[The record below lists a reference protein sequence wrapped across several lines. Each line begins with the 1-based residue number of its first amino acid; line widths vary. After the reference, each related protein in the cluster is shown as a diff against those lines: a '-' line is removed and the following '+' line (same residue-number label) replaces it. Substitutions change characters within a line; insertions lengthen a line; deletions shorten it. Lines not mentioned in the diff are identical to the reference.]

1 MQGTRGTRWRGS
13 SAESLTA
20 TLDGLDTVLAGGADG
35 AEAGADLFVVADL
48 LREQPA
54 LRRAATDPRI
64 AGEIK
69 AELVREVFGPHLG
82 KPAIEVLAAAVTY
95 RWAAGRDL
103 PDALA
108 HVAVVADVKAADAA
122 GDGDQLEENL
132 FRFSRV
138 VADHPELRDALSDPR
153 RSVEEKQG
161 LVRELVEGKVAPAA
175 LTLLQRAV
183 TNTHLNVS
191 SALEDFIEI
200 TSATRGRM
208 VARVWS
214 AGPLH
219 DAEADRL
226 AAALG
231 RIYGGTVHVN
241 LIEDPHVLG
250 GLRIEIG
257 DEVIDGTVRARLDD
271 ARRRLAG

>member
-13 SAESLTA
+13 SAESLAA
-20 TLDGLDTVLAGGADG
+20 TLDALDDVLTGGADG
-35 AEAGADLFVVADL
+35 AEVGADLFSAADV

-64 AGEIK
+64 A
-69 AELVREVFGPHLG
+69 AETKSVLARDVFAAHLG
-82 KPAIEVLAAAVTY
+82 EAAMDVVATAVTH
-95 RWAAGRDL
+95 RWAAGGDL

-108 HVAVVADVKAADAA
+108 HVAVVSDVKAADAA
-122 GDGDQLEENL
+122 GDGDQLEEEL

-138 VADHPELRDALSDPR
+138 VAEHPDLRDALSDPGR
-153 RSVEEKQG
+153 ELADKQR
-161 LVRELVEGKVAPAA
+161 LVRDLVEGKVTPAG
-175 LTLLQRAV
+175 LSLLQRAV
-183 TNTHLNVS
+183 TTTHLTVS

-200 TSATRGRM
+200 TSATRGRI

-214 AGPLH
+214 ARALS
-219 DAEADRL
+219 DADTDRL
-226 AAALG
+226 ASALG

-241 LIEDPHVLG
+241 LIEDADVMG
-250 GLRIEIG
+250 GLRIEVG
-257 DEVIDGTVRARLDD
+257 DEVIDGSVRTRLDD

>member
-13 SAESLTA
+13 SAESLSA
-20 TLDGLDTVLAGGADG
+20 TLDQLDTVLEKADG
-35 AEAGADLFVVADL
+35 AQTGSDLFDLADV

-64 AGEIK
+64 A
-69 AELVREVFGPHLG
+69 AETKETLVRDVFASHVSA
-82 KPAIEVLAAAVTY
+82 PAMEIVAKAVTR
-95 RWAAGRDL
+95 RWAAGHDL

-108 HVAVVADVKAADAA
+108 HVAVVAEVRAADVA
-122 GDGDQLEENL
+122 GAGDQLEEEL

-138 VADHPELRDALSDPR
+138 VAEQPALRDALSDPG
-153 RSVEEKQG
+153 RSVADKQQ
-161 LVRELVEGKVAPAA
+161 LVRDLVEGKVTPAG
-175 LTLLQRAV
+175 LGLLVRAV
-183 TNTHLNVS
+183 TTTHLTVS
-191 SALEDFIEI
+191 NALEDFIEI

-214 AGPLH
+214 ARPLSDG
-219 DAEADRL
+219 DAERL
-226 AAALG
+226 TAALS
-231 RIYGGTVHVN
+231 RMYGQTVHINV
-241 LIEDPHVLG
+241 IQDPQVLG

-257 DEVIDGTVRARLDD
+257 DEVIDGTVRTRLDD

>member
-13 SAESLTA
+13 SAESLRA
-20 TLDGLDTVLAGGADG
+20 TLDQLDTALAGGANG
-35 AEAGADLFVVADL
+35 AETGADLFVAADL

-64 AGEIK
+64 AAEIK
-69 AELVREVFGPHLG
+69 TELVREVFGPHLG
-82 KPAIEVLAAAVTY
+82 RPAVDVLATAVTH
-95 RWAAGRDL
+95 RWAAGQDL

-108 HVAVVADVKAADAA
+108 HVAVVSDVTAADAA

-153 RSVEEKQG
+153 RSVDEKQG
-161 LVRELVEGKVAPAA
+161 LVRDLVEGKVAPAA

-183 TNTHLNVS
+183 TSTHLTVA

-200 TSATRGRM
+200 TSATRGRR

-214 AGPLH
+214 AGPLN
-219 DAEADRL
+219 DAETDRL

-241 LIEDPHVLG
+241 VIEDADVLG

>member
-13 SAESLTA
+13 SGESLRA
-20 TLDGLDTVLAGGADG
+20 TLEALDEALGDGADG
-35 AEAGADLFVVADL
+35 AAVGADLFVVADV

-64 AGEIK
+64 EGETK
-69 AELVREVFGPHLG
+69 AALVRDVFGPHLG
-82 KPAIEVLAAAVTY
+82 EAAMQVVAESVAH
-95 RWAAGRDL
+95 RWAAGHDL

-108 HVAVVADVKAADAA
+108 HVAVVSDVKAADAR
-122 GDGDQLEENL
+122 GDGDTLEEEL
-132 FRFSRV
+132 FRFSRT
-138 VADHPELRDALSDPR
+138 VAEHPELRDALSDPGR
-153 RSVEEKQG
+153 AVRDKQA
-161 LVRELVEGKVAPAA
+161 LVRDLVEGKVTPAG

-183 TNTHLNVS
+183 TTTHLTVT

-200 TSATRGRM
+200 ASATRGRI
-208 VARVWS
+208 VARVWT
-214 AGPLH
+214 ARALPR
-219 DAEADRL
+219 AEADRL

-231 RIYGGTVHVN
+231 RIYGGTVHLNV
-241 LIEDPHVLG
+241 ISDPELLG

-257 DEVIDGTVRARLDD
+257 DEVIDGTVRTRLDE

>member
-13 SAESLTA
+13 SGESLSA
-20 TLDGLDTVLAGGADG
+20 TLEALDGVLASGADG
-35 AEAGADLFVVADL
+35 AAVGADLFSVADV
-48 LREQPA
+48 LRDQPA

-64 AGEIK
+64 A
-69 AELVREVFGPHLG
+69 AETKSVLVRDVFGAHLEE
-82 KPAIEVLAAAVTY
+82 ASMDVVTEAVSH

-108 HVAVVADVKAADAA
+108 HVAVVAGVKAADAA
-122 GDGDQLEENL
+122 GDGDQLEEEL

-138 VADHPELRDALSDPR
+138 VADHPELRDALSDPGR
-153 RSVEEKQG
+153 ELDDKQR
-161 LVRELVEGKVAPAA
+161 LVRDLVEGKVTPAG
-175 LTLLQRAV
+175 LNLLQRAV
-183 TNTHLNVS
+183 TTTHLTVT

-214 AGPLH
+214 ARSLKNA
-219 DAEADRL
+219 DADRL
-226 AAALG
+226 ATALG
-231 RIYGGTVHVN
+231 RIYGGTVHLNV
-241 LIEDPHVLG
+241 IEDPEVLG

-257 DEVIDGTVRARLDD
+257 DEVIDGTIANRLDD
-271 ARRRLAG
+271 ARRRLVG

>member
-20 TLDGLDTVLAGGADG
+20 TLAELDTVLAAGADG
-35 AEAGADLFVVADL
+35 AEVGADLFAAADL
-48 LREQPA
+48 LRGQPA

-69 AELVREVFGPHLG
+69 TSLVREVFGPQLG
-82 KPAIEVLAAAVTY
+82 EAAMDVVATSATL

-108 HVAVVADVKAADAA
+108 HVAVVADVKAADAR

-138 VADHPELRDALSDPR
+138 VAEHPELRDAISDPA
-153 RSVEEKQG
+153 RSVDDKQA
-161 LVRELVEGKVAPAA
+161 LVRDLVEGKVAPAA
-175 LTLLQRAV
+175 YTLLQRAV
-183 TNTHLNVS
+183 TTTHLTVS

-214 AGPLH
+214 ARALA

-226 AAALG
+226 TTALG
-231 RIYGGTVHVN
+231 RIYGGTVHINV
-241 LIEDPHVLG
+241 IESPEVLG

-257 DEVIDGTVRARLDD
+257 DEVIDGTVRSRLDD
-271 ARRRLAG
+271 ARRQLAG

>member
-13 SAESLTA
+13 SAESLAA
-20 TLDGLDTVLAGGADG
+20 TLEALDGVLADGADG
-35 AEAGADLFVVADL
+35 AAVGADLFSVADV

-64 AGEIK
+64 APETK
-69 AELVREVFGPHLG
+69 SVLARDVFAAHLG
-82 KPAIEVLAAAVTY
+82 DAAMDVVAAAVTH
-95 RWAAGRDL
+95 RWAAGHDL

-108 HVAVVADVKAADAA
+108 HVAVVSDVKAADVA
-122 GDGDQLEENL
+122 GDGDQLEEDL

-138 VADHPELRDALSDPR
+138 VADHPELRDALSDPGR
-153 RSVEEKQG
+153 ETADKQQ
-161 LVRELVEGKVAPAA
+161 LVRDLVEGKVTSAA
-175 LTLLQRAV
+175 LNLLQRAV
-183 TNTHLNVS
+183 TTTHLTAT

-200 TSATRGRM
+200 TSSTRGRI
-208 VARVWS
+208 VARVWT
-214 AGPLH
+214 ARRL
-219 DAEADRL
+219 DDTETERL

-241 LIEDPHVLG
+241 LIEEPDLLG
-250 GLRIEIG
+250 GLRVEIG
-257 DEVIDGTVRARLDD
+257 DEVIDGTVRTRLDD

>member
-1 MQGTRGTRWRGS
+1 L
-13 SAESLTA
+13 AA
-20 TLDGLDTVLAGGADG
+20 TLAGLDDVLAGGADG
-35 AEAGADLFVVADL
+35 AAVGADLFSVADV

-64 AGEIK
+64 S
-69 AELVREVFGPHLG
+69 AETKSVLVRDVFAAHLSEAAMEVV
-82 KPAIEVLAAAVTY
+82 ATAVSH

-108 HVAVVADVKAADAA
+108 HAAVVSEVKAADAA
-122 GDGDQLEENL
+122 GDGDQLEEEL

-138 VADHPELRDALSDPR
+138 VAEHPDLRDALSDPGR
-153 RSVEEKQG
+153 DLADKQR
-161 LVRELVEGKVAPAA
+161 LVRDLVEGKVTPAA
-175 LTLLQRAV
+175 LNLLQRAV
-183 TNTHLNVS
+183 TTTHLTVT

-208 VARVWS
+208 VARVWT
-214 AGPLH
+214 ARPL
-219 DAEADRL
+219 DEAETDRL
-226 AAALG
+226 ATALG

-241 LIEDPHVLG
+241 LVEDADVLG

-257 DEVIDGTVRARLDD
+257 DEVIDGTVRTRLDD

>member
-13 SAESLTA
+13 SADSLAA
-20 TLDGLDTVLAGGADG
+20 TLEKLDDVLAGGADG
-35 AEAGADLFVVADL
+35 AAIGADLFSVADV

-64 AGEIK
+64 T
-69 AELVREVFGPHLG
+69 AETKSVLVRDVFAAHLG
-82 KPAIEVLAAAVTY
+82 DEAMDVVATAVTH
-95 RWAAGRDL
+95 RWTAGRDL

-108 HVAVVADVKAADAA
+108 HVAVVSDVKAADAT
-122 GDGDQLEENL
+122 GDGDQLEEEL

-138 VADHPELRDALSDPR
+138 VAEHPELRDALSDPGR
-153 RSVEEKQG
+153 DLADKQH
-161 LVRELVEGKVAPAA
+161 LVRDLVDGKVSPAG
-175 LTLLQRAV
+175 LHLLQRAV
-183 TNTHLNVS
+183 TTTHLTVT

-208 VARVWS
+208 VARVWTARS
-214 AGPLH
+214 L
-219 DAEADRL
+219 DDTEADRL
-226 AAALG
+226 ATALG
-231 RIYGGTVHVN
+231 RIYGGTVHIN
-241 LIEDPHVLG
+241 LIEDADVLG

-257 DEVIDGTVRARLDD
+257 DEVIDGTVRTRLDD